1 MKHCDNDNKN
11 DDISHS
17 LNNIK
22 VLYGERERLQG
33 SERESK
39 KIRDETVERYAFF
52 MKLIHFFCIALKP
65 ELATKIVKERKRK

>member
-1 MKHCDNDNKN
+1 M
-11 DDISHS
+11 
-17 LNNIK
+17 
-22 VLYGERERLQG
+22 GRERERLQG